1 MSFNRLTI
9 QSLQAERQRAAYA
22 GLSGLGETRIDASY
36 LRPSVD
42 YVRAGDVIRVYIA
55 INPGLYFGGANEA
68 ATFMQKI
75 QSSLNVIHAPT
86 DASGYFGSRAWV
98 VDVQARGDYAR
109 LADVTSIVLSVAQ
122 ASGLS
127 VNPGTS
133 YGQFVSKVE
142 TTGTTPP
149 TTLPTPGANLP
160 AAGSGIGDSVS
171 SFLSSLTQSPVTLA
185 VIAGAAVILVI
196 AAKK

>member
-9 QSLQAERQRAAYA
+9 QSLQAERQRAAY
-22 GLSGLGETRIDASY
+22 SPLGTTRVDTSY
-36 LRPSVD
+36 TERPSVD

-55 INPGLYFGGANEA
+55 INPGLYFGGGNEA
-68 ATFMQKI
+68 AAFMNQIK
-75 QSSLNVIHAPT
+75 QSLNVVHAPT

-98 VDVQARGDYAR
+98 VDVQPRSDYAR

-122 ASGLS
+122 AAGLS
-127 VNPGTS
+127 VNTGTS
-133 YGQFVSKVE
+133 YAQFVSKVE
-142 TTGTTPP
+142 STGTTPP

-160 AAGSGIGDSVS
+160 TGADGGPLAPVTN
-171 SFLSSLTQSPVTLA
+171 FLSGLTQSPVTLA
-185 VIAGAAVILVI
+185 VILGAAVVLVI